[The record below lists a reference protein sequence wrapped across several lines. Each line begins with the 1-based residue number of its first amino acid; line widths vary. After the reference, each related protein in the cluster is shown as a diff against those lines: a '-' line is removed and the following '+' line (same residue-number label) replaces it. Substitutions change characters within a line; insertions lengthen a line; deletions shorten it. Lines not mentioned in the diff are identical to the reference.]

1 MKLLHPSLYR
11 RPELFFRPG
20 QIFRRILWEFKRP
33 KKNVLVRLPWGLQV
47 NVSPHDRIGSSI
59 LKTGT
64 YDTAVLECL
73 YRLVDEDDLCL
84 DIGANFGL
92 MAGVMALAAG
102 KNGKVIAFEPHP
114 EIAISLQKHVQRW
127 QNKIEVG
134 NIQVIK
140 KAVSEK
146 AGTAQL
152 EIPEEFQGNRG
163 TARIHQ
169 STQNGGGRM
178 KLIKIDAVRLDEFLD
193 DSQTTIGMLKIDIEG
208 HEKAALS
215 GAASLL
221 KRGAIRDIIYEEQAA
236 YPSSVS
242 KYLEQF
248 GYKIYLIR
256 KGLLKP
262 MLMPP
267 ATPLYE
273 LGNYLATRNPHRAE
287 KRIAKKGYRVLRPLC

>member
-1 MKLLHPSLYR
+1 
-11 RPELFFRPG
+11 
-20 QIFRRILWEFKRP
+20 
-33 KKNVLVRLPWGLQV
+33 
-47 NVSPHDRIGSSI
+47 
-59 LKTGT
+59 
-64 YDTAVLECL
+64 
-73 YRLVDEDDLCL
+73 
-84 DIGANFGL
+84 
-92 MAGVMALAAG
+92 
-102 KNGKVIAFEPHP
+102 
-114 EIAISLQKHVQRW
+114 
-127 QNKIEVG
+127 
-134 NIQVIK
+134 
-140 KAVSEK
+140 
-146 AGTAQL
+146 
-152 EIPEEFQGNRG
+152 
-163 TARIHQ
+163 
-169 STQNGGGRM
+169 M
-178 KLIKIDAVRLDEFLD
+178 KLIKIDTDCLDDFLN

-221 KRGAIRDIIYEEQAA
+221 KRGVIRDIIYEEQAS

-267 ATPLYE
+267 GTPLYE